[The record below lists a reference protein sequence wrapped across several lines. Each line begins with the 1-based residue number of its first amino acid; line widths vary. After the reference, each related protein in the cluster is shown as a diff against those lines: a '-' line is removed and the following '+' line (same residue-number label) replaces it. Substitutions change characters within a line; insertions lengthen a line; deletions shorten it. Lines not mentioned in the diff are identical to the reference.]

1 MTDVRVDAGTA
12 VAETR
17 TSPPTWLG
25 FVLIVLAI
33 GVAATALLGP
43 LVFGIVEY
51 HASPGAIN
59 QVRGGDAAAL
69 LLVAP
74 LALLAGVLTLR
85 GRLSG
90 PVLGIGPAFFVAY
103 IYSQLAVGGEF
114 LRYEGNSEQFFL
126 LNLGLFVLGWMG
138 AVGCWTSID
147 LDRIPGTSRRFDR
160 FLIWFLWVACLFLV
174 LGLHLPNLLA
184 IWQGSPTEEY
194 LADPGLFW
202 IVKLMDLGIIV
213 PVMAG
218 VAVGLARDWPWAHKA
233 KYAVVGWFALLG
245 SAVAA
250 MAITMQLTGA
260 PGASIGL
267 VVGFGLVAIAALAL
281 AVVLY
286 RPLFVTRR

>member
-1 MTDVRVDAGTA
+1 
-12 VAETR
+12 
-17 TSPPTWLG
+17 
-25 FVLIVLAI
+25 
-33 GVAATALLGP
+33 
-43 LVFGIVEY
+43 VEY

-103 IYSQLAVGGEF
+103 IYSQLAVGAEF
-114 LRYEGNSEQFFL
+114 LRYEGNTEQFFL
-126 LNLGLFVLGWMG
+126 LYLGLFVLGWMG
-138 AVGCWTSID
+138 AVGCWASID

-160 FLIWFLWVACLFLV
+160 FLIGFLWVACLFLV
-174 LGLHLPNLLA
+174 VGLHLPNLLA
-184 IWQGSPTEEY
+184 VWQGSPTEEY
-194 LADPGLFW
+194 LADPALFW

-267 VVGFGLVAIAALAL
+267 VVGFGVIALAGLAL
-281 AVVLY
+281 AWALY
-286 RPLFVTRR
+286 RPLLTTSR